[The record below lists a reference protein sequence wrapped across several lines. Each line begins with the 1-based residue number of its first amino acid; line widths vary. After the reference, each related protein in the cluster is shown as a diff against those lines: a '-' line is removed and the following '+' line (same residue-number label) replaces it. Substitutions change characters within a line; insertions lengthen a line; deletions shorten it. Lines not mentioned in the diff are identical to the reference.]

1 MKISS
6 NARRLYEENN
16 FLKSALAY
24 DTLFKIFKNK
34 GYKNDKYNAACV
46 WALTGNNDKAFF
58 YLQQVVITNEWV
70 NLPNILSDL
79 DLDTLHTDK
88 RWQPLID
95 KVILRNKNAETTL
108 NKPLVLL
115 LDTIYKEDQADRQNI
130 DLIKNKYGMQSKEM
144 DSLWKKIRLQDST
157 NLNQVRNIIDTQG
170 WLGPSEIGQQGA
182 STIFLVIQ
190 HADSLTQVKY
200 LPIMRVAVQRG
211 KALPQHLAPLEDRVL
226 TKQGKKQIYGSQ
238 VNTDST
244 GNNSFYPIV
253 DEANVNKRRASA
265 GLGPIEDYAK
275 YFGINYV
282 LPKKKK

>member
-226 TKQGKKQIYGSQ
+226 TKQGKKQIYGS
-238 VNTDST
+238 
-244 GNNSFYPIV
+244 
-253 DEANVNKRRASA
+253 
-265 GLGPIEDYAK
+265 
-275 YFGINYV
+275 
-282 LPKKKK
+282 